1 MCGIVGCLALALEA
15 DPDQGWVQT
24 ATERISHRGPD
35 DEGFYT
41 DPDVALGFR
50 RLAIIDL
57 SPGGHQPMRSAD
69 GRYWMVYNGEIYNY
83 LELGQELRQQG
94 VALRTSSDSE
104 VLLEMYARVG
114 KDVVHRLRGMFA
126 FAIWD
131 TWTRELFCARDQFGI
146 KPFYYTIDQ
155 VPAQA
160 QDWAGGAAPGQQG
173 WPGGATEQPGWPGDP
188 AQQPGWPGGQ
198 AQQSA
203 WPPGPAEQA
212 AWPGGAVEQPGW
224 PGGPAEQPAW
234 PGGAA
239 EQPAWPGG
247 PAEQPAWPGGPAG
260 QPGQRSAG
268 PVQQP
273 AWDAPPPS
281 GGWDAPPS
289 GGRHAGGAAAR
300 PAAANAPAGRGGG
313 RHAAGRGQ
321 QPGGPPSPA
330 PGVAGNGAPGS
341 GLAPGAPGPGGFPG
355 DAQGAARSTGT
366 GLLLR
371 FASERKCLASPG
383 ELSRLDGDALRRYLA
398 FQYVPP
404 PDALTPP
411 IRVLPPGHAIIARP
425 GGTADVY
432 RYWRA
437 DLRPASAPSQG
448 SAEAILAAM
457 RDSVAVHLR
466 SDAPLGAFLS
476 GGIDSAAICALAAE
490 HRPDLLTF
498 TVGFEREGYSEIDR
512 AQETA
517 AALGVKSI
525 PYVITAEEFFTH
537 LPRIIWHLDDPMA
550 DAAAVPLWFVA
561 REASKHVKVVL
572 SGEGSDELF
581 GGYAIYHQPGVVR
594 AGERLPELAR
604 MPLKR
609 AASMMPAGVKGK
621 GFLERTST
629 PLRERYIGNA
639 HVFAG
644 PQIDL
649 VARPPATAASSA
661 YAVTAPV
668 YQQAAEAG
676 LDDTSTM
683 QLVDINTWLPGDIL
697 VKADRMT
704 MAHSLELRVPFLDRE
719 VMGVASRLARDEKIA
734 VGTTKLALRQAM
746 TSVLPQAAAER
757 AKLGFPV
764 PIGFWLK
771 GEMYGYAERLL
782 REARTDQWIDRQAAL
797 GLLERFRAGDPEVS
811 WRHIWVLLVFS
822 LWHQIYVERVYDP
835 AALGWERAPS
845 PGAAW

>member
-146 KPFYYTIDQ
+146 KPFYYTIDPD
-155 VPAQA
+155 PAPA
-160 QDWAGGAAPGQQG
+160 RDWARGAA
-173 WPGGATEQPGWPGDP
+173 ADQPGWPGDP
-188 AQQPGWPGGQ
+188 AQAGWPGGPAQQPGWPGDPAQ
-198 AQQSA
+198 A
-203 WPPGPAEQA
+203 
-212 AWPGGAVEQPGW
+212 GW
-224 PGGPAEQPAW
+224 PGGPAEQA
-234 PGGAA
+234 G
-239 EQPAWPGG
+239 WPGG
-247 PAEQPAWPGGPAG
+247 PAEQAGWPGGPAER
-260 QPGQRSAG
+260 PGQAGGG
-268 PVQQP
+268 PVQQS
-273 AWDAPPPS
+273 AWDAPPP
-281 GGWDAPPS
+281 
-289 GGRHAGGAAAR
+289 GGRHAGGPAAR
-300 PAAANAPAGRGGG
+300 AATASAPASRSGG
-313 RHAAGRGQ
+313 RHAAGRN
-321 QPGGPPSPA
+321 QPSGSPA
-330 PGVAGNGAPGS
+330 GPAAGLPGS
-341 GLAPGAPGPGGFPG
+341 GAAGGGFGPGAPAGGFAG
-355 DAQGAARSTGT
+355 DGRDVAGFTGAGH
-366 GLLLR
+366 LLR

-383 ELSRLDGDALRRYLA
+383 ELGRLDGDALRRYLA

-404 PDALTPP
+404 PEALTPP

-425 GGTADVY
+425 GGAVDVY

-437 DLRPASAPSQG
+437 DLRPAPSPSQG
-448 SAEAILAAM
+448 SAAAILAAM

-594 AGERLPELAR
+594 AGERLPDLAR

-609 AASMMPAGVKGK
+609 AASMIPAGVKGR

-661 YAVTAPV
+661 YSVTAPV

-683 QLVDINTWLPGDIL
+683 QLVDINTWLHGDIL

-719 VMGVASRLARDEKIA
+719 VMGVASRLAREEKIA
-734 VGTTKLALRQAM
+734 AGTTKLALRQAM
-746 TSVLPQAAAER
+746 SSVLPQAAADR

-797 GLLERFRAGDPEVS
+797 GLLEQFRAGDPEVS

-845 PGAAW
+845 PGTAW

>member
-15 DPDQGWVQT
+15 DPDQNWVHT
-24 ATERISHRGPD
+24 ATERITHRGPD

-83 LELGQELRQQG
+83 VELGQELRQQG
-94 VALRTSSDSE
+94 VTLRTTSDSE
-104 VLLEMYARVG
+104 VLLEMYALLG

-146 KPFYYTIDQ
+146 KPFYYTVDQ
-155 VPAQA
+155 SQEH
-160 QDWAGGAAPGQQG
+160 DWP
-173 WPGGATEQPGWPGDP
+173 D
-188 AQQPGWPGGQ
+188 GQ
-198 AQQSA
+198 ATPS
-203 WPPGPAEQA
+203 GM
-212 AWPGGAVEQPGW
+212 
-224 PGGPAEQPAW
+224 
-234 PGGAA
+234 
-239 EQPAWPGG
+239 
-247 PAEQPAWPGGPAG
+247 PAG
-260 QPGQRSAG
+260 QAPGGS
-268 PVQQP
+268 
-273 AWDAPPPS
+273 AWDT
-281 GGWDAPPS
+281 
-289 GGRHAGGAAAR
+289 R
-300 PAAANAPAGRGGG
+300 PAG
-313 RHAAGRGQ
+313 RHAAGPSAPAGPA
-321 QPGGPPSPA
+321 PGGPGAAGPPAASSGRHGRHAVSPAQPARDQPAPDQPAPDQPA
-330 PGVAGNGAPGS
+330 PG
-341 GLAPGAPGPGGFPG
+341 GPGW
-355 DAQGAARSTGT
+355 
-366 GLLLR
+366 LLR

-383 ELSRLDGDALRRYLA
+383 ELSALNRDALRHYLA
-398 FQYVPP
+398 FQFVPP
-404 PDALTPP
+404 PEALTPP
-411 IRVLPPGHAIIARP
+411 IRVLPPGHALIARP
-425 GGTADVY
+425 GGSVDVF

-437 DLRPASAPSQG
+437 DLRPAPAPSE
-448 SAEAILAAM
+448 STAASILAVM
-457 RDSVAVHLR
+457 RDSIAVHLR

-525 PYVITAEEFFTH
+525 PYVISAEEFFTH

-561 REASKHVKVVL
+561 REASRHVKVVL

-581 GGYAIYHQPGVVR
+581 GGYAIYHQPGLVR

-604 MPLKR
+604 APLKR
-609 AASMMPAGVKGK
+609 AASMIPAGVKGK

-639 HVFAG
+639 HVFVG
-644 PQIDL
+644 GQVDL
-649 VARPPATAASSA
+649 VARGPGSPAASA

-668 YQQAAEAG
+668 YDQAAEAG

-683 QLVDINTWLPGDIL
+683 QLVDINTWLHGDIL

-719 VMGVASRLARDEKIA
+719 VMAVAARLAREEKIGG
-734 VGTTKLALRQAM
+734 GTTKLALRQAM
-746 TSVLPQAAAER
+746 GAVLPQAAAER

-764 PIGFWLK
+764 PIGHWLK
-771 GEMYGYAERLL
+771 GEMYGWADRLL
-782 REARTDQWIDRQAAL
+782 REARTDEWIDRDAAL
-797 GLLERFRAGDPEVS
+797 SLLERFRAGEPDVS
-811 WRHIWVLLVFS
+811 WRHIWVLIVFS

-835 AALGWERAPS
+835 AALGWEHPPR
-845 PGAAW
+845 PGTTW